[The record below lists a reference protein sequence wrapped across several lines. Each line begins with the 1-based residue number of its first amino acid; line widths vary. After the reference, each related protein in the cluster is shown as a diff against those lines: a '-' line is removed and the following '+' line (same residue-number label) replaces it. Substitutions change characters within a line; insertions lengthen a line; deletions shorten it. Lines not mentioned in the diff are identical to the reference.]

1 MKIALIGTHC
11 NGKSTLVQAI
21 KKTWSMYKSP
31 EKTYRDIIAEKNI
44 KLNREGDQAS
54 QEAILDALCKQAHDA
69 SKETHII
76 HDRAV
81 TDNLAYTMYLADKG
95 IIDDDKFIVESILRH
110 KDAIKKYDVVFWL
123 PLNTGIKLD
132 DINNPNPNRDTDL
145 MYRIEIDN
153 IFASIYESYQTS
165 QGLLFDLIDQ
175 PLVMRLDG
183 DLNVKLEAIADLMG
197 PDGNLVETE
206 KSVLTT
212 MEEEFDKLQ
221 LMQQLVGGKANE

>member
-11 NGKSTLVQAI
+11 NGKSTLVNAI
-21 KKTWSMYKSP
+21 KKHWTMYKSP

-54 QEAILDALCKQAHDA
+54 QEAILDALCQQAHDA
-69 SKETHII
+69 SKETHVI

-95 IIDDDKFIVESILRH
+95 IVDDDEFIVESILRH
-110 KDAIKKYDVVFWL
+110 KDAIKKYDIVFWL
-123 PLNTGIKLD
+123 PLNTGITLD
-132 DINNPNPNRDTDL
+132 DINNPNRDTDL
-145 MYRIEIDN
+145 TYRIEIDN
-153 IFASIYESYQTS
+153 IFSSIYESYQTS
-165 QGLLFDLIDQ
+165 QGLLFDLKDQ

-183 DLNVKLEAIADLMG
+183 DLNAKLEAIADLIG
-197 PDGNLVETE
+197 ADGNLVETE

-221 LMQQLVGGKANE
+221 LMQQLVGGKGNE